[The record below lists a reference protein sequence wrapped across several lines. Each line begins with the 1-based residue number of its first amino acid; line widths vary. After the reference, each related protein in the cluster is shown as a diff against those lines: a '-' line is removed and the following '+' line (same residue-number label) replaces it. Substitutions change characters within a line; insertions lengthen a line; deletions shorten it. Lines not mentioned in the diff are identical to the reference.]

1 MKIIIDS
8 NIVFSSIL
16 NTESRISDLI
26 MNTAGV
32 FEFYTCEYL
41 REEISGHRVKIMELT
56 GFSEQELSEIQ
67 HLLYQH
73 ITFVSEVI
81 IPFEFWKKAAEFVRD
96 IDMNDISFVALSLFM
111 NEKLW
116 TGDKKLIEG
125 LTKKGFLNCIS
136 TQEMI
141 SLRDQ

>member
-16 NTESRISDLI
+16 NIESRISDLLL
-26 MNTAGV
+26 NSAGR
-32 FEFYTCEYL
+32 FEFFTCEYL

-56 GFSEQELSEIQ
+56 GFNETELFEIQ

-73 ITFVSEVI
+73 ITFVSEII
-81 IPFEFWKKAAEFVRD
+81 IPFEFWQKAAELVRD
-96 IDMNDISFVALSLFM
+96 IDINDISFVALSLFM

-116 TGDKKLIEG
+116 TGDKKLMEG
-125 LTKKGFLNCIS
+125 LI
-136 TQEMI
+136 
-141 SLRDQ
+141 